1 MSYIILGLGNPGE
14 EYKSTRHNSGA
25 TILDAFS
32 KKIAKENGGAEW
44 KKDNNRQSLVAKAR
58 LPSPAGKANGGQ
70 GDLDGEKILLVKPL
84 AFMNKSGVAV
94 KDLVGQ
100 KKKLEKLVVIHDDLD
115 LPIGGMKIVFN
126 RGSGGH
132 KGVESIIRAVK
143 SEAFTRIRIGIC
155 PTTPSGK
162 LKKPDHKKLMDFIVE
177 DFKKPEMEAFK
188 KVAKK
193 ACEALE
199 TIISESR
206 AKAMTEYN

>member
-1 MSYIILGLGNPGE
+1 MDGRIDAITIRMSYIILGLGNPGE

-44 KKDNNRQSLVAKAR
+44 KKDNNRQSLVAKVE
-58 LPSPAGKANGGQ
+58 LGK
-70 GDLDGEKILLVKPL
+70 EKILLVKPQ

-94 KDLVGQ
+94 KDFVGQ

-115 LPIGGMKIVFN
+115 LPVGSMKIVFN

-155 PTTPSGK
+155 PT
-162 LKKPDHKKLMDFIVE
+162 
-177 DFKKPEMEAFK
+177 
-188 KVAKK
+188 
-193 ACEALE
+193 
-199 TIISESR
+199 
-206 AKAMTEYN
+206 